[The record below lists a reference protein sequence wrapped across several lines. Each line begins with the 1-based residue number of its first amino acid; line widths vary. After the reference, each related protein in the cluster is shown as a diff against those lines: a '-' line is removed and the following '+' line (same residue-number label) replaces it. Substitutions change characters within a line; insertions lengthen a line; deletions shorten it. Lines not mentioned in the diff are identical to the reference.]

1 MKRAEARRAHGEW
14 VSITARF
21 GLAALSAGAVGSG
34 TVVLYQSY
42 HSDHL
47 NDLIYS
53 TTKSNGGI
61 HQIASV
67 ATALSGD

>member
-1 MKRAEARRAHGEW
+1 MKRAKARRADGEW

-34 TVVLYQSY
+34 TVVMYQSD

-47 NDLIYS
+47 NDLI
-53 TTKSNGGI
+53 
-61 HQIASV
+61 
-67 ATALSGD
+67 